1 MQNKTNQGQKA
12 ESGVSCLKQGSE
24 MRSFCLKQGQGLQA
38 WPGHGST
45 PLPKL
50 PSSNPWGFQAE

>member
-24 MRSFCLKQGQGLQA
+24 MRSFCLKQGLGLQA
-38 WPGHGST
+38 SAAHLYPNF
-45 PLPKL
+45 P
-50 PSSNPWGFQAE
+50 